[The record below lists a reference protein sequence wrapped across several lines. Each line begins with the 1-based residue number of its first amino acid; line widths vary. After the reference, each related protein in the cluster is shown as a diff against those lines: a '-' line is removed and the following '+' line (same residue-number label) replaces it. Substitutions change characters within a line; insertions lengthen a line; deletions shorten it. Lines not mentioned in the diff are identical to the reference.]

1 MDNKPPQLSIKNYLS
16 FIFYLAILPTIL
28 FLSAGTIK
36 WGMGWIYSGLIIAVS
51 LISRILVFKKNPS
64 LLIERSKFNQGEGTQ
79 SWDRFLLIIVSII
92 FPIICLVTAGLDYR
106 FEWSPAI
113 SQALQYLAVGIIL
126 FLSIVG
132 TWAMVENPYFSASVR
147 IQQDRGQVVISTG
160 PYKFVRHPGYSSAVV
175 SNLVFPIVL
184 GTLWTL
190 IPAVLTIGLIILRT
204 ALEDQMLQEDLPG
217 YKEYASQVRFR
228 LIPGFW

>member
-1 MDNKPPQLSIKNYLS
+1 
-16 FIFYLAILPTIL
+16 
-28 FLSAGTIK
+28 
-36 WGMGWIYSGLIIAVS
+36 
-51 LISRILVFKKNPS
+51 
-64 LLIERSKFNQGEGTQ
+64 
-79 SWDRFLLIIVSII
+79 
-92 FPIICLVTAGLDYR
+92 
-106 FEWSPAI
+106 
-113 SQALQYLAVGIIL
+113 
-126 FLSIVG
+126 
-132 TWAMVENPYFSASVR
+132 MVENPYFSASVR

>member
-1 MDNKPPQLSIKNYLS
+1 MDKKPPQLSIKNYLS
-16 FIFYLAILPTIL
+16 FIIYLAILPTIL
-28 FLSAGTIK
+28 FLSAGTIN
-36 WGMGWIYSGLIIAVS
+36 WVMGWIYSGLILAVS
-51 LISRILVFKKNPS
+51 LISRILVYKKDPS
-64 LLIERSKFNQGEGTQ
+64 LLIERGKFIQGEGIQ

-92 FPIICLVTAGLDYR
+92 FPIICLVTSGLDYR

-113 SQALQYLAVGIIL
+113 SQFLQYLSVGIIL
-126 FLSIVG
+126 ILSIVG

-160 PYKFVRHPGYSSAVV
+160 PYQFVRHPGYSSSVV
-175 SNLVFPIVL
+175 SYLVFPIVL

-228 LIPGFW
+228 LIPGLW